1 MHFFG
6 VEARVISVES
16 LDILFYLMEGKKKNL
31 SVDNTTKK
39 QKMDNYGRYPGSAFP
54 QQCGIGNTIGGHGPF
69 GQYESGQTDKID
81 YIADACGGD
90 FQPAITMD
98 CPAPK
103 PLECKTVCGAGG
115 EQVVLEGFDGRHCE
129 KPVWFADSQCS
140 LPPKHCGGYFQCDD
154 PRMPNPDLAGGL
166 MIPTAPN
173 GAGAENAP
181 GAPGIEESFVGDE
194 GDAGRFAG
202 QPADCGTGCGVKN
215 NLQMYACDKHLYA
228 HKDPGYQPLLCQ
240 MPYSAPYA
248 VGPGCN
254 TPTGQFMPPL
264 HEGFCPGFDWDL
276 FQKLAIAVLIAVLTY
291 KYLLK
296 K

>member
-1 MHFFG
+1 
-6 VEARVISVES
+6 
-16 LDILFYLMEGKKKNL
+16 ME
-31 SVDNTTKK
+31 
-39 QKMDNYGRYPGSAFP
+39 NYGRYPGSAFP
-54 QQCGIGNTIGGHGPF
+54 QQCGIGNSIGGHGPF
-69 GQYESGQTDKID
+69 GQFESGETDKID

-103 PLECKTVCGAGG
+103 PLDCQVVCGAGG
-115 EQVVLEGFDGRHCE
+115 ENVVLEGFNGGHCE
-129 KPVWFADSQCS
+129 KPVWFADTQCS
-140 LPPKHCGGYFQCDD
+140 LPPKHCGGYQCDVD
-154 PRMPNPDLAGGL
+154 PRMPHPELAGG
-166 MIPTAPN
+166 MVPNAPN

-181 GAPGIEESFVGDE
+181 GAPGIEPESFVGDA

-215 NLQMYACDKHLYA
+215 NLQMYACDRELQA
-228 HKDPGYQPLLCQ
+228 QKDPGHQGHLCQ

-248 VGPGCN
+248 VGPGCRA
-254 TPTGQFMPPL
+254 PEQPYQFMPAPPL
-264 HEGFCPGFDWDL
+264 QLQEGFCAGFDWDL
-276 FQKLAIAVLIAVLTY
+276 LQKLAIAVLIAVLVY